1 MCLQSIKNMNTDYKV
16 GDFIYNADIYDGLNN
31 SLSDLE
37 FYKKGCLRI
46 KMPKYLNS
54 AVARVDLRF
63 Q

>member
-1 MCLQSIKNMNTDYKV
+1 MNTDYKV
-16 GDFIYNADIYDGLNN
+16 SDFIYNADIYDGLIILCPIWSFTKN
-31 SLSDLE
+31 
-37 FYKKGCLRI
+37 GCLRI